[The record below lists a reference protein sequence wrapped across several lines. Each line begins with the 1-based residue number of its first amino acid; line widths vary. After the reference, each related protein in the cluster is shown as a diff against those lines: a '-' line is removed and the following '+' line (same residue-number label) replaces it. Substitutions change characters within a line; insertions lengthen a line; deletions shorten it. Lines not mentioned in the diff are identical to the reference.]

1 MSDPPQPPRR
11 DKFAALAQH
20 QQDKQKEAESPSRL
34 QAVALSTEASTT
46 PEVLAVQP
54 TTPVKG
60 DTLAAMSANQVAAA
74 SKRDK
79 FASMAAQRSGGTP
92 PTNTAPTTAA
102 ATASMDD
109 NAVASGPVV
118 TSTPPPR
125 RDKLSAMASRQ
136 QEAAG
141 ALAST
146 TDNSSSVTTAVA
158 DTTTTTTTNTTT
170 NTNTMALD
178 DQTAQDASAVQTAA
192 LQQRMD
198 QRAAVWSD
206 LGRAEAQTI
215 QLLQTAQTTAAHLAA
230 ASSSS
235 STNTTANNSSSSSDA
250 HNNDPDRPSRPQEAA
265 LRRCMT
271 DYQTTVEKIHALLAP
286 HAALVKAYQAPVRIN
301 RMYQARV
308 ELRLAEEKRQ
318 LLSEFLRLQQE
329 EITTSTTVTT
339 VAGGGRGGAAGA
351 AGTAMEIQ
359 LLEPESSKRKR
370 QDE

>member
-34 QAVALSTEASTT
+34 QAVALSTEASTA
-46 PEVLAVQP
+46 PEVPAVQP

-60 DTLAAMSANQVAAA
+60 DKLAAMSANQVAAA

-158 DTTTTTTTNTTT
+158 DTTTTTNTTT

-339 VAGGGRGGAAGA
+339 VAGGGGAA